1 MSLLQPSVTPVT
13 IIFLLHMKSKT
24 SDQEWILLIHQLPP
38 HPTNLRVRIWRN
50 LQKLGAVAIKNSVYV
65 LPFNEK
71 THEDFQ
77 WLKQEIESSSGDATV
92 FRAGAVEGATNAE
105 LCAAFRK
112 ARDEEYGQI
121 TAELDGLTG
130 AIRELRR
137 GGHLSAGRIGD
148 YEAELDRL
156 HKELERVVSTDFF
169 SAPCGS
175 SAQSSYERCLKA
187 LRASQNR
194 NEQSAKSSAAKG
206 AAPDLAQ
213 YQGRLWVTRRNLFID
228 RLASIWLIKRFIDK
242 RARFSFVAEG
252 ESVEGGIGFDLY
264 GGEFTHRGED
274 CTFETMINQLGL
286 SGDEGLRQ
294 VAEIVHDMDLKDDK
308 FNRSEAAGLNLVIR
322 GLAEL
327 LKDDRKLVAQSIPI
341 FDGLYELLGR
351 NQEKSKGGE
360 NGKKRTK
367 NRAAKRSRRAA
378 RK

>member
-1 MSLLQPSVTPVT
+1 
-13 IIFLLHMKSKT
+13 MKSKT
-24 SDQEWILLIHQLPP
+24 SNQEWILLIHQLPP
-38 HPTNLRVRIWRN
+38 HPTNLRVRIWRK
-50 LQKLGAVAIKNSVYV
+50 LQRLGAVAIKNSVYI

-77 WLKQEIESSSGDATV
+77 WLKQEIESSSGEATV
-92 FRAGAVEGATNAE
+92 FRAGAVEGATNGE
-105 LCAAFRK
+105 LCTAFRK
-112 ARDEEYGQI
+112 ARDEEYAQI

-130 AIRELRR
+130 AIREQKR
-137 GGHLSAGRIGD
+137 GGHLSAGRVGAH
-148 YEAELDRL
+148 EADLDRL
-156 HKELERVVSTDFF
+156 HKEIERVVSVDFF
-169 SAPCGS
+169 EAPGRATALSA
-175 SAQSSYERCLKA
+175 YERCHKA
-187 LRASQNR
+187 LRVSQSR
-194 NEQSAKSSAAKG
+194 HDRLARSSPAKG

-228 RLASIWLIKRFIDK
+228 RLASIWLIKQFVDK

-274 CTFETMINQLGL
+274 CTFETMINRLGL
-286 SGDEGLRQ
+286 SDDAGLRQ

-308 FNRSEAAGLNLVIR
+308 FHRSEAAGLNLVIR

-327 LKDDRKLVAQSIPI
+327 LKDDRKLVGQSIPI

-351 NQEKSKGGE
+351 DQEKSKGRE

-367 NRAAKRSRRAA
+367 NRAAKRSRRTA